1 MGAPYSRCVIKF
13 VNDIP
18 RVGNGK
24 QLLVALSLML
34 LASIVNKAA
43 AMPYL
48 NNLHNVPL
56 FIQFFVIFM
65 SIYHS
70 AMFILLKEIHKG
82 SFSSIWNNL
91 TSANFL
97 GILLTVVTASLLYEL
112 HSVSNVGHLILVFAA
127 VLDVVTHYFA
137 IIVLY
142 YLITPIIKKKINI
155 FEKQYLIYYAF
166 LAIVLYFIANIVY
179 ILKYPLSTHFII
191 LILFFAFSILIIIY
205 YSSALLFISKGYA
218 ELGFVR
224 KPFLIG
230 GIGMISYLVS
240 VSLIVYYIVSYLTP
254 ATQKNLYY
262 NISLYLIFFVFTI
275 LYFFRFIIEYPSLL
289 QPKWKALVP
298 FDLPKATA
306 TITLAFLAASLYFT
320 AKEYPNFIIYQNI
333 SYLVV
338 ATFLLPFFLAVILVF
353 TYLKT
358 ISTRVKLR
366 YWVYQK
372 YGVYIHLTVTF
383 YVFGQIFLSWN
394 NATSITK
401 MLCAMFGLATF
412 AFYLFFTLD
421 LRKIIEDRNIKPTFD
436 GLEILRY
443 TVSLSSFFIIIFF
456 GISFTYGKT
465 FAVFGFEL
473 VSYPII
479 LFLIAFSLVT
489 LGVYLRVTHI
499 VFEKSRGNRI
509 WGTLT
514 YIATFISLL
523 LVYSIYS
530 SLSTYTQRFPFRDLS
545 FIGYFI
551 VMLCW
556 IASILTLRRKPKYKE
571 IEEEEITS
579 LLNSRAHHF
588 LRTDYLDGLWET
600 AVDRYAGEEETGISF
615 DPSGRRFNL
624 EKVDEPT
631 RHKIAV
637 WILLE
642 MHKLPDMEKVG
653 SETLEETK
661 EETAVILKDKL
672 LMLPEDLRSQFD
684 VDVYYPLLYEKV
696 VNKLIRHLEAFIPLS
711 EQNEIFNMLKRRDE
725 KYGCIRFEGDE
736 IRIKEGARL
745 SRDEFFKIFKYYLE
759 SLEDKFPF
767 KPFLLYELIREEIKN
782 ELEPYAI
789 TVGNLL
795 DIVPTGLEEMD
806 KVMGGGLAKGSST
819 LLIAEETKTKH
830 KILLS
835 FIKQGLRAG
844 TNVIYATAKR
854 PARQIQSE
862 LLIDLDELKNFML
875 LDLYEDVYREARV
888 YKMVEEEH
896 RIIVPLNKILFQR
909 SMVKTIK
916 SYPKD
921 LPKMVVI
928 DVYDNFSRYYSPEEV
943 QKILQD
949 QIDGLK
955 RWNCTSLIT
964 INPHSYLMRKEDV
977 EVVKKNFDNVMILSG
992 EDKDASV
999 FIEKLY
1005 HGTPSKPII
1014 RLP

>member
-1 MGAPYSRCVIKF
+1 MEYI
-13 VNDIP
+13 IP
-18 RVGNGK
+18 PFLK
-24 QLLVALSLML
+24 IFIFIMFLQISITFELML
-34 LASIVNKAA
+34 EARRLTRSRIWNGVFAGD
-43 AMPYL
+43 
-48 NNLHNVPL
+48 
-56 FIQFFVIFM
+56 FFCVLITLTHALLLCK
-65 SIYHS
+65 IYNIAIS
-70 AMFILLKEIHKG
+70 SYNILLI
-82 SFSSIWNNL
+82 FTVFYAL
-91 TSANFL
+91 THFL
-97 GILLTVVTASLLYEL
+97 VNIALYGI
-112 HSVSNVGHLILVFAA
+112 
-127 VLDVVTHYFA
+127 
-137 IIVLY
+137 
-142 YLITPIIKKKINI
+142 ITPITGRMMKIYKLKYILIHISFLLLAGLVSNNI
-155 FEKQYLIYYAF
+155 FYLLQFSKVSDLVFLYVYIFLSLVIFGYFIYYIF
-166 LAIVLYFIANIVY
+166 KISFSYRNIGFIYKPYTVAGFGGIA
-179 ILKYPLSTHFII
+179 LII
-191 LILFFAFSILIIIY
+191 SVSFILFCFHTYIEKELQSDFFY
-205 YSSALLFISKGYA
+205 YIFFYL
-218 ELGFVR
+218 
-224 KPFLIG
+224 
-230 GIGMISYLVS
+230 MSYLFS
-240 VSLIVYYIVSYLTP
+240 VAFYMR
-254 ATQKNLYY
+254 
-262 NISLYLIFFVFTI
+262 FVI
-275 LYFFRFIIEYPSLL
+275 GYPSLL

-306 TITLAFLAASLYFT
+306 TITLAFLAASLYLT
-320 AKEYPNFIIYQNI
+320 ANEYPNSIIYQNI
-333 SYLVV
+333 SYISIV
-338 ATFLLPFFLAVILVF
+338 AILLPFFLAAILIF

-358 ISTRVKLR
+358 ISTRIKLR
-366 YWVYQK
+366 YWVYLK

-383 YVFGQIFLSWN
+383 YVFGLIFLSWN

-412 AFYLFFTLD
+412 AVYLFFALD
-421 LRKIIEDRNIKPTFD
+421 LRKIIEDLNIKPTFD
-436 GLEILRY
+436 GLDILRY
-443 TVSLSSFFIIIFF
+443 TVSLSSWFFLLFF

-479 LFLIAFSLVT
+479 LFLIVFSLIA
-489 LGVYLRVTHI
+489 LGIYLRVTHI
-499 VFEKSRGNRI
+499 AFEKIRGNSI

-514 YIATFISLL
+514 YIATFISFLL
-523 LVYSIYS
+523 LYLIYS
-530 SLSTYTQRFPFRDLS
+530 SLSTYMQRFPFRDLS

-556 IASILTLRRKPKYKE
+556 IATILTLRREPNYKE

-579 LLNSRAHHF
+579 LLNSRAHNF
-588 LRTDYLDGLWET
+588 FRTDYLEGLWKT
-600 AVDRYAGEEETGISF
+600 AVARYVGEERIIISF

-624 EKVDEPT
+624 ENADEPT

-642 MHKLPDMEKVG
+642 MHKLPDREKVG
-653 SETLEETK
+653 SETIEETK
-661 EETAVILKDKL
+661 EEIAVILKDKV

-684 VDVYYPLLYEKV
+684 VDMYYPLLYEKV
-696 VNKLIRHLEAFIPLS
+696 VNKLIRHLEAFIPFS
-711 EQNEIFNMLKRRDE
+711 EQNEIFNRVKRRDE
-725 KYGCIRFEGDE
+725 RYGCIRFEGEE
-736 IRIKEGARL
+736 IRMKEGTRL
-745 SRDEFFKIFKYYLE
+745 SRDEFFKLFKYYLE

-767 KPFLLYELIREEIKN
+767 KPFLLYELVREEIKKD
-782 ELEPYAI
+782 LGPYDI

-819 LLIAEETKTKH
+819 LLIAEETRTKH

-835 FIKQGLRAG
+835 FIKQGLRAR
-844 TNVIYATAKR
+844 NSVIYATAKR
-854 PARQIQSE
+854 PARQIQGE
-862 LLIDLDELKNFML
+862 LLIDFDQLKNFML
-875 LDLYEDVYREARV
+875 LDLYENIYTEERV

-896 RIIVPLNKILFQR
+896 RIIVPLNKIMFQR
-909 SMVKTIK
+909 SIVKTIK

-955 RWNCTSLIT
+955 RWNCTSLIA

-992 EDKDASV
+992 EDKAASV

-1014 RLP
+1014 RLQ